1 MKTKSLILFSYCFFV
16 LCFVIYTFAP
26 STKTEPNFVD
36 LPSESNYDNK
46 TPKCLVMFELIERYS
61 KQYAVPKYIAYNIA
75 YKETRYKGPFHWTY
89 NPHQTSSAGAIG
101 AMQIMP
107 GTSKL
112 INKKKVKKDTLMYD
126 LDFNVK
132 TSMKLLNKLY
142 KKYKS
147 WSIVCG
153 CYNTGKPMV
162 NGYAKFCASNID
174 YKSNWVTFD

>member
-1 MKTKSLILFSYCFFV
+1 MSYCFLV
-16 LCFVIYTFAP
+16 LCFVFYAFTPAQ
-26 STKTEPNFVD
+26 TVKTSFVD
-36 LPSESNYDNK
+36 LPSESKYDHK
-46 TPKCLVMFELIERYS
+46 TPKCLVMFELIEKYS
-61 KQYAVPKYIAYNIA
+61 SEYGIPKYIAYNIA

-132 TSMKLLNKLY
+132 TSMKLLSKLY
-142 KKYKS
+142 KKYRN

-162 NGYAKFCASNID
+162 NDYARFCASNIN
-174 YKSNWVTFD
+174 YKNNWLEFN